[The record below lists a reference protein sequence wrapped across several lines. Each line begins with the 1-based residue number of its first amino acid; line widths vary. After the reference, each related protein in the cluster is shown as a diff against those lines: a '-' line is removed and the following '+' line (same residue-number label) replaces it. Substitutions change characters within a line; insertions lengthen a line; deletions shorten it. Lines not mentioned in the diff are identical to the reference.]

1 MNLFDRIKILCEEK
15 DVSISRLEQETDL
28 ANGSIRKWSNAI
40 PSGDRLAKV
49 ADYFNV
55 TTDYLLGRDISA
67 TVAAHR
73 TDGYGD
79 GLPPEAQ
86 EELKNYIDYLK
97 VKYKKKDNK

>member
-15 DVSISRLEQETDL
+15 DVSIARLEQETGL

-55 TTDYLLGRDISA
+55 TTDYLLGRDNLPTI
-67 TVAAHR
+67 AAHR
-73 TDGYGD
+73 TDGYGHD
-79 GLPPEAQ
+79 LPPEAQ

-97 VKYKKKDNK
+97 VKYKKKDTK

>member
-1 MNLFDRIKILCEEK
+1 MNLYYKIKNLCEEK
-15 DVSISRLEQETDL
+15 DVSIARLEQETGL
-28 ANGSIRKWSNAI
+28 ANGSIRKWSNTV

-55 TTDYLLGRDISA
+55 TTDYLLGRDTPA

-73 TDGYGD
+73 TDGYD
-79 GLPPEAQ
+79 NDLPPEAQ

-97 VKYKKKDNK
+97 VKYKKKDSK